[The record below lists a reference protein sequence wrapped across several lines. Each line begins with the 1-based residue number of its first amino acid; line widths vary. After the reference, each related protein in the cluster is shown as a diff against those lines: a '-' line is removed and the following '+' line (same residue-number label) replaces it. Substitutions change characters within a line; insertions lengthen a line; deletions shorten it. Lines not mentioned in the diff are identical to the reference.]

1 MSQAYQT
8 LLTQLAAEIGLDPD
22 ALAATEEIVIDD
34 LPIGLQLEGQG
45 DEAEVWLCSLLAA
58 PTADRWEEVALALL
72 QANHLWTGTGGATL
86 GMLPADNTV
95 SLNVRRLLRDLDCEK
110 LAVLLAKTA
119 DIGLAWQDFITLG
132 IGTDDLPAFTSAD
145 MGMRA

>member
-8 LLTQLAAEIGLDPD
+8 LLTELAIEIGLDPE
-22 ALAATEEIVIDD
+22 ALAATEEIIIDE
-34 LPIGLQLEGQG
+34 LPIGLQLEGEG
-45 DEAEVWLCSLLAA
+45 NEAEVWLCSLLAA
-58 PTADRWEEVALALL
+58 PSADRWEEVARTLL
-72 QANHLWTGTGGATL
+72 QANHLWTATGGATL

-119 DIGLAWQDFITLG
+119 DIGLAWQDFITSG
-132 IGTDDLPAFTSAD
+132 IAASDLPAFSSAD
-145 MGMRA
+145 KAIRA